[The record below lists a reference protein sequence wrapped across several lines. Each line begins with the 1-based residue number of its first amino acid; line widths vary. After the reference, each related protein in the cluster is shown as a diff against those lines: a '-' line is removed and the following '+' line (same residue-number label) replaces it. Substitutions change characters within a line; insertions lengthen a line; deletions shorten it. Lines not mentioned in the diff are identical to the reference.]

1 MAEIT
6 EIVNP
11 IGDRSQTAG
20 ELQNVHSAYRLNGKN
35 YLKWSQLIRTILK
48 GKGKVSHLTD
58 IAPDE
63 QDAKFK
69 SWDEEDSMIMAWLWN
84 SMVPEI
90 SDTCMFLKSA
100 KEIWEAVE
108 QTYSKAKDA
117 AQIYDVKVK
126 TVAAKQG
133 NKSVTEYANQL
144 KSLWMELD
152 HYRVIKAKCSEDS
165 AILKEYIEQD
175 RVYDFLVGLN
185 PEYDQVRIQILGKE
199 KVPGLN
205 EVVAIIRS
213 EESRRGLM
221 LETPTTESSAMKAEG
236 ETAMLT
242 NQKKSGFS
250 NIEKKQEEVWC
261 TYCNKPRH
269 TREKCWKLHGK
280 PPSRE
285 WGQKGGPPK
294 REGQRQAHIVNGQGE
309 ESVQLNHEEIERV
322 RSFLSKLEKPSG
334 MCSLTYSGQKLR
346 EDDWTC

>member
-11 IGDRSQTAG
+11 IGDRSQIAG

-58 IAPDE
+58 IVPDE

-100 KEIWEAVE
+100 KKIWEAVE
-108 QTYSKAKDA
+108 QTYYKAKDA

-213 EESRRGLM
+213 EESMRGLM
-221 LETPTTESSAMKAEG
+221 LETPTTESSAMKAKG
-236 ETAMLT
+236 GTTMIT

-280 PPSRE
+280 PPRRE
-285 WGQKGGPPK
+285 WGQKGGHPK
-294 REGQRQAHIVNGQGE
+294 RDGQRQTHIVNGQGE
-309 ESVQLNHEEIERV
+309 ESVQLNHEEIEKIHP
-322 RSFLSKLEKPSG
+322 LPISG
-334 MCSLTYSGQKLR
+334 Y
-346 EDDWTC
+346 